1 MIKLL
6 LVLLVVFSLAS
17 CKQKTESV
25 FYKDGISEGIIEF
38 SVSYPYLDSND
49 LALKM
54 LPNKMEMTFK
64 DNIYKIESVGGMG
77 FFICGYISNN
87 DKKEMDNYLKIISS
101 KFVSRFNEKGVKKLH
116 EDFPSFR
123 LEKLDSTKEVAGY
136 TCEGYRVIFYSNVVQ
151 DHSIWFT
158 TDIKVHDA
166 NWCTPFPQVNGIL
179 MEYQIQRNGLVIDF
193 KANKIISDSLDIN
206 EFNVPLNYKV
216 ISNKALIRK
225 MEEVFG
231 GFEY

>member
-1 MIKLL
+1 M
-6 LVLLVVFSLAS
+6 
-17 CKQKTESV
+17 
-25 FYKDGISEGIIEF
+25 
-38 SVSYPYLDSND
+38 
-49 LALKM
+49 
-54 LPNKMEMTFK
+54 
-64 DNIYKIESVGGMG
+64 
-77 FFICGYISNN
+77 
-87 DKKEMDNYLKIISS
+87 
-101 KFVSRFNEKGVKKLH
+101 
-116 EDFPSFR
+116 
-123 LEKLDSTKEVAGY
+123 
-136 TCEGYRVIFYSNVVQ
+136 VQ

-166 NWCTPFPQVNGIL
+166 HWCTPFPQVNGIL